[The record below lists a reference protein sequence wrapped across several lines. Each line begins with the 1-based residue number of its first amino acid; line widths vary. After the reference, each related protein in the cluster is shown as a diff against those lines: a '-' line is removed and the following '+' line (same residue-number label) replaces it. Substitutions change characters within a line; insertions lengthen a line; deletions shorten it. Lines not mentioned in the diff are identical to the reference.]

1 MNARGQHTHV
11 LGVVDD
17 EDLEDGGH
25 LRRQHSVALVIE
37 FLRVVLLEGKK
48 KNTMTT
54 TTTVK
59 RLHRSSS
66 IKGAAMGDRLWRA
79 LTTKEKRKWK
89 MRSMLSSVK
98 MEASVPSRAKIS
110 QLV

>member
-1 MNARGQHTHV
+1 
-11 LGVVDD
+11 
-17 EDLEDGGH
+17 
-25 LRRQHSVALVIE
+25 
-37 FLRVVLLEGKK
+37 
-48 KNTMTT
+48 
-54 TTTVK
+54 
-59 RLHRSSS
+59 
-66 IKGAAMGDRLWRA
+66 MGDGVSRRRA